1 MLMKHLDELLRDCV
15 THHHRLCP
23 RQVLGARVGMLAAS
37 LLALDLPQTDKRLL
51 AITET
56 DGCFVDGVSAATGCY
71 VGRRTLRVEDFGK
84 VAAVFVDTRSQRAVR
99 IAPRLDVRELARR
112 FAPEARSRWEAQ
124 LLGYQRMP
132 DGDLLDSRWVTMRIN
147 IAGLI
152 GHAGV
157 RVNCEACGEE
167 IINQREVTRD
177 GRILCRACAG
187 QAYYVETRLAGVTTL
202 TLPWTSKLVQ
212 SYEGFPTPVE
222 HWEPTWNDN

>member
-1 MLMKHLDELLRDCV
+1 MKHLDELLRDCV

-84 VAAVFVDTRSQRAVR
+84 VAAAFVDTRSQRAVR

-132 DGDLLDSRWVTMRIN
+132 AEDLLAFQWVTMRIN

-152 GHAGV
+152 GQAGM
-157 RVNCEACGEE
+157 RVNCQACGEE
-167 IINQREVTRD
+167 IINQREVIRD
-177 GRILCRACAG
+177 GRNLCRACAG
-187 QAYYVETRLAGVTTL
+187 QAYYVETRPAGVTTL
-202 TLPWTSKLVQ
+202 TLPWASPPAP
-212 SYEGFPTPVE
+212 SYEGFSMPVE
-222 HWEPTWNDN
+222 PWEPAWNDN

>member
-1 MLMKHLDELLRDCV
+1 MKHLDELLRDCV

-23 RQVLGARVGMLAAS
+23 QVLVHAREHVGASSWPSTCRKRTSACSPSPRPTAASWMASAQQRVATWVGAR
-37 LLALDLPQTDKRLL
+37 
-51 AITET
+51 
-56 DGCFVDGVSAATGCY
+56 C
-71 VGRRTLRVEDFGK
+71 VEDFRK
-84 VAAVFVDTRSQRAVR
+84 VAAVFVDTQPAGVR
-99 IAPRLDVRELARR
+99 IAPRLDVRRKAA

-132 DGDLLDSRWVTMRIN
+132 DEDLLDSRWVTMRIN

-177 GRILCRACAG
+177 ARILCRACAG